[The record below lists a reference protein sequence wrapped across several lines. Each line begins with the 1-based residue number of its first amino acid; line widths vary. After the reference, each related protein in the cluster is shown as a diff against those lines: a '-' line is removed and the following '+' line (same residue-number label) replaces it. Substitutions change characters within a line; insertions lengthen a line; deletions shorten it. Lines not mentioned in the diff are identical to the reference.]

1 MGIDLGL
8 SNLATLTFKDNVDNY
23 IINGRSIK
31 NKNS

>member
-23 IINGRSIK
+23 IINGRPMDI
-31 NKNS
+31 